1 MVYDGKILLKWIGSP
16 KWMVYF
22 MGNAMYKW
30 MMIGGGTPILGNL
43 QLEDHEIPKI
53 CSMLHGVCFET
64 QDEVRLGPKN
74 NVSFVK

>member
-1 MVYDGKILLKWIGSP
+1 MDDDW
-16 KWMVYF
+16 
-22 MGNAMYKW
+22 
-30 MMIGGGTPILGNL
+30 GGTPILGNL